1 MTTDTSACPPSS
13 VDTIISALFPVADDT
28 PPEQEALLTDVRAMT
43 ITTSGRIG
51 VAIPKCLAE
60 QVRQR
65 AKIIAVDVATKM
77 ATQAESQVHVVVC
90 PSLSLS
96 QQMCDEMI
104 LALGSLPGVG
114 ATSVSGGVPLAT
126 IVVRQNGR
134 SAVVTFVPSFRLVDW
149 LGFCKNADT
158 VYIAIQQ
165 RFGVQA
171 SGQITEE
178 TFVDTMIK
186 AGRRVVVCTTP
197 APNSAAEALDEYRSL
212 HPPAINS

>member
-1 MTTDTSACPPSS
+1 MTTDTSACPPSP
-13 VDTIISALFPVADDT
+13 VDTIISALFPVTDDT
-28 PPEQEALLTDVRAMT
+28 LPEQAALLADVRAMT
-43 ITTSGRIG
+43 IATSGRIA
-51 VAIPKCLAE
+51 VATPKRLPGPM
-60 QVRQR
+60 RQR
-65 AKIIAVDVATKM
+65 AKIIAVDVATEM

-90 PSLSLS
+90 PSLSLI

-104 LALGSLPGVG
+104 LTLGSLPGVG
-114 ATSVSGGVPLAT
+114 ASNVSGGVPFAT
-126 IVVRQNGR
+126 IVVRQNER
-134 SAVVTFVPSFRLVDW
+134 AAVVSFVPSFRVSEW

-158 VYIAIQQ
+158 VYIAVQE

-197 APNSAAEALDEYRSL
+197 APNSAAEALDEYQSL